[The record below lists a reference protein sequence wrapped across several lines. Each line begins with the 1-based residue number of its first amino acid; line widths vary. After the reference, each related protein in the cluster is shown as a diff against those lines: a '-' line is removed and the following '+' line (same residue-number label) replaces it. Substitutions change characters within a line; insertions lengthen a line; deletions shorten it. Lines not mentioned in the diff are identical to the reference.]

1 MRVTSRA
8 GMAGLAA
15 LAAVS
20 ASCGADGSSTPGTA
34 ACAGVEAVCGTVRG
48 TAFRAIGGIAGALPT
63 ADCSLGRVGGT
74 WLTFSAG
81 LDLARPEN
89 LCVEVAGAR
98 YVGAILLAYD
108 PPQPAAPVRPGSYPA
123 AGGTDAGAHPYLVAV
138 DASCRG
144 LGPNVLGTSGA
155 ITIDSATDTRVSGA
169 VDLAFADGSRVAG
182 RFNVPVAFSMD
193 TCAWLTSGGAHPA
206 ACPSGVTCL
215 PAAP

>member
-1 MRVTSRA
+1 MRGTSRGGVVA
-8 GMAGLAA
+8 LAA

-20 ASCGADGSSTPGTA
+20 ASCGSDGSGTPATP

-48 TAFRAIGGIAGALPT
+48 TTFRAIGGIAGALPT

-81 LDLARPEN
+81 LDLASPEN

-108 PPQPAAPVRPGSYPA
+108 PPQPAAPVRPGSYPI
-123 AGGTDAGAHPYLVAV
+123 AGGTDAGAHPYHFAV
-138 DASCRG
+138 DAACRW
-144 LGPNVLGTSGA
+144 LGPNVLATSGA
-155 ITIDSATDTRVSGA
+155 ITIESATAARVAGT

-182 RFNVPVAFSMD
+182 RFDVPVPFSMD